1 VLQKQEYNKLVFW
14 IEEYLFYPKISHK
27 ILSYA
32 LLPFSAIY
40 CLLVIL
46 KREFTKQKDFDIP
59 IISIGNLT
67 IGGNGKTPF
76 TIALAKDRVDTA
88 VILRGYKRESTD
100 LLVVKEDGKISC
112 DVKDSGDEAM
122 LYAKELPNAMVL
134 VCKNRALAIE
144 YAAKKSIK
152 SIFLD
157 DAFHRHEIKKF
168 DILLEP
174 QKEYTNNFCL
184 PSGPYREPKS
194 FSKKA
199 DIVAK
204 EGVDFNRNVFIK
216 NQTKKM
222 LLITAISKPQR
233 LDKFLPKDSIIAK
246 IYFEDHHFYQKKE
259 LDNIIKKYNPTSILT
274 TTKDA
279 VKLEKFGYDL
289 SILELN
295 VSINKNIILKINSFI
310 DNFGNF

>member
-1 VLQKQEYNKLVFW
+1 M
-14 IEEYLFYPKISHK
+14 EEYLFYPKFPHK
-27 ILSYA
+27 ILSFI
-32 LLPFSAIY
+32 LLPFTSLY
-40 CLLVIL
+40 CFFVIS
-46 KREFTKQKDFDIP
+46 KRAFAKQKDFSLP

-67 IGGNGKTPF
+67 VGGNGKTPF
-76 TIALAKDRVDTA
+76 TIALTKDRVDVA
-88 VILRGYKRESTD
+88 IILRGYKRESKD

-134 VCKNRALAIE
+134 VCKDRALAIE

-204 EGVDFNRNVFIK
+204 EGVDFTRDVHIK

-233 LDKFLPKDSIIAK
+233 LDPFLPEDDIIAK
-246 IYFEDHHFYQKKE
+246 IYFEDHHSYEKKE
-259 LDNIIKKYNPTSILT
+259 LDEIIKRYNPDSILT

-295 VSINKNIILKINSFI
+295 ISINKNIVSKVDSFI